1 MTVAAIVAI
10 IAPAIDEVI
19 ATHTALGAK
28 RLLVQALTN
37 TVSSNF
43 VANVLLSACA
53 SPAMVDNPEEAGLF
67 AGVADG
73 VAPDPLTGLISANV
87 HFSVAAEGACRDRRI
102 EARQFRRG
110 FC

>member
-1 MTVAAIVAI
+1 MTVAAVAAI

-19 ATHTALGAK
+19 AAHAALGAK

-37 TVSSNF
+37 RV
-43 VANVLLSACA
+43 VELRRQCAASAGA
-53 SPAMVDNPEEAGLF
+53 SPAMADNPEEAGLF
-67 AGVADG
+67 AGVAAG

-87 HFSVAAEGACRDRRI
+87 PFSVTAEGACRGRRI

-110 FC
+110 SC